1 MRFTTLVWHNL
12 FRRRLRSALTSV
24 GVGVAILAVAALMAI
39 SRGFEESMAGA
50 YESRGIDLVVVRAGV
65 AERLTSS
72 LDQRLAARLK
82 RLPFVEDVILELRDQ
97 ASLGDQALVGTPL
110 LGWEAGS
117 PLYESLT
124 ITSGRPLRAG
134 DKHAVLLG
142 EALAERLNRKV
153 GDSVELLLQEFRV
166 VGVFTSK
173 NRFENLT
180 AVVLLRE
187 LQELMDRPGQVTSF
201 QLKLRD
207 SAHKSLDV
215 EEVRA
220 AIESLTDKQGRKLGL
235 LAQPTR
241 EFVTSTLQ
249 IRIAHAMAWV
259 TSAIALV
266 IGAIGILNTMIMSVL
281 ERTREIGVLRAIG
294 WRKSRVVR
302 MILSESLALSVAGAA
317 FGLVSAVTLVKVLSA
332 THRAGAFLTQEIP
345 AAVVGRAMVM
355 SVVLGLIG
363 GLYPALRAAALRP
376 TEALRHD

>member
-24 GVGVAILAVAALMAI
+24 GVGVAIMAVAALMAI

-72 LDQRLAARLK
+72 LDQRLAERLRK
-82 RLPFVEDVILELRDQ
+82 LPFVEEVILELRDQ
-97 ASLGDQALVGTPL
+97 ASLGDAALVGTPL
-110 LGWEAGS
+110 LGWEADS
-117 PLYESLT
+117 PLYDSLSFV
-124 ITSGRPLRAG
+124 SGRRLRAT
-134 DKHAVLLG
+134 DTHAVLLG
-142 EALAERLNRKV
+142 EALAQRLNSKV
-153 GDSVELLLQEFRV
+153 GDTVELLLQEFRV

-180 AVVLLRE
+180 AVVQLHE

-207 SAHKSLDV
+207 SVHKSLDV
-215 EEVRA
+215 EAVRA
-220 AIESLTDKQGRKLGL
+220 AIESLTDRQGHKLGL

-302 MILSESLALSVAGAA
+302 MILSESLALSLAGAVLGVVA
-317 FGLVSAVTLVKVLSA
+317 AATLVVVLSN

-345 AAVVGRAMVM
+345 ASVVAQALLMA
-355 SVVLGLIG
+355 VVLGMVG
-363 GLYPALRAAALRP
+363 GLYPALRAAGLRP

>member
-24 GVGVAILAVAALMAI
+24 GVGVAIMAVAALLAI

-72 LDQRLAARLK
+72 LDQRLAERLRK
-82 RLPFVEDVILELRDQ
+82 LPFVEEVILELRDQ
-97 ASLGDQALVGTPL
+97 ASLGDAALVGTPL
-110 LGWEAGS
+110 LGWEVDS
-117 PLYESLT
+117 PLYDSLT
-124 ITSGRPLRAG
+124 FVSGQPLRPT
-134 DKHAVLLG
+134 DKHGVLLG
-142 EALAERLNRKV
+142 EALAQRLNSKV
-153 GDSVELLLQEFRV
+153 GDTVELLLQEFRV
-166 VGVFTSK
+166 AGVFTSK
-173 NRFENLT
+173 NRFENVT
-180 AVVLLRE
+180 AVVQLHE

-215 EEVRA
+215 EAVRA
-220 AIESLTDKQGRKLGL
+220 AIESLTDSQGRKLGL

-281 ERTREIGVLRAIG
+281 ERTREIGLLRAIG

-302 MILSESLALSVAGAA
+302 MILSESLALSLAGAVV
-317 FGLVSAVTLVKVLSA
+317 GVVSAATLVVVLSN

-345 AAVVGRAMVM
+345 AAVVARALLMA
-355 SVVLGLIG
+355 VVLGMIG

>member
-1 MRFTTLVWHNL
+1 MRFSTLVWHNL

-24 GVGVAILAVAALMAI
+24 GVGVAIMAVAALLAI

-50 YESRGIDLVVVRAGV
+50 YESRGIDLVIVRAGV

-82 RLPFVEDVILELRDQ
+82 ELPFVEDVILELRDQ
-97 ASLGDQALVGTPL
+97 ASLGDEALVGTPL
-110 LGWEAGS
+110 LGWETDS
-117 PLYESLT
+117 PLYESLSF
-124 ITSGRPLRAG
+124 TSGRPLRRG

-142 EALAERLNRKV
+142 EALAKRLSSQV
-153 GDSVELLLQEFRV
+153 GDTVELLLQKFRV
-166 VGVFTSK
+166 VGIFTSK

-180 AVVLLRE
+180 AVVQLHE

-215 EEVRA
+215 EAVRQ

-281 ERTREIGVLRAIG
+281 ERTREIGLLRAIG

-302 MILSESLALSVAGAA
+302 MILSESLALSVAGAVVGVA
-317 FGLVSAVTLVKVLSA
+317 SAATLVRVLSN
-332 THRAGAFLTQEIP
+332 THRAGAFLTQDIP
-345 AAVVGRAMVM
+345 AGVVARAMAM
-355 SVVLGLIG
+355 SIVLGLIG

>member
-1 MRFTTLVWHNL
+1 MRFSTLIWHNL
-12 FRRRLRSALTSV
+12 LRRRLRSALTSV
-24 GVGVAILAVAALMAI
+24 GVGVAIMAVAALLAI

-72 LDQRLAARLK
+72 LDQRLADRLRK
-82 RLPFVEDVILELRDQ
+82 LPFVEDVVLELRDQ
-97 ASLGDQALVGTPL
+97 ASLGDSALVGTPL
-110 LGWEAGS
+110 LGWEVNS
-117 PLYESLT
+117 QLYESLT
-124 ITSGRPLRAG
+124 FTSGRPLKKSDR
-134 DKHAVLLG
+134 HAVLLG
-142 EALAERLNRKV
+142 EALAERLGKQV
-153 GDSVELLLQEFRV
+153 GDTVELLLQEFRV
-166 VGVFTSK
+166 VGIFTSR

-180 AVVLLRE
+180 AVVQLQE

-201 QLKLRD
+201 QLKVRD

-215 EEVRA
+215 EAVRA
-220 AIESLTDKQGRKLGL
+220 AIESLTDRQGRKLGL

-241 EFVTSTLQ
+241 RFVTSTLQ

-302 MILSESLALSVAGAA
+302 MILSESLALSVAGAVV
-317 FGLVSAVTLVKVLSA
+317 GVVSAATLVKVLSS

-345 AAVVGRAMVM
+345 AAVVGRAMLM
-355 SVVLGLIG
+355 SIVLGLVG

>member
-24 GVGVAILAVAALMAI
+24 GVGVAIMAVAALMAI

-72 LDQRLAARLK
+72 LDQRLAERLRK
-82 RLPFVEDVILELRDQ
+82 LPFVEQVILELRDQ
-97 ASLGDQALVGTPL
+97 ASLGDAALVGTPL
-110 LGWEAGS
+110 LGWEADS
-117 PLYESLT
+117 PLYDSLT
-124 ITSGRPLRAG
+124 FVSGRQLRPT
-134 DKHAVLLG
+134 DTHAVLLG
-142 EALAERLNRKV
+142 EALAQRLNSKV
-153 GDSVELLLQEFRV
+153 GDTVELLLQEFLV

-180 AVVLLRE
+180 AVVQLHE
-187 LQELMDRPGQVTSF
+187 LQELMDRPGRVTSF

-207 SAHKSLDV
+207 SIHKSLDV
-215 EEVRA
+215 EAVRA
-220 AIESLTDKQGRKLGL
+220 AIESLTDRQGRKLGL

-294 WRKSRVVR
+294 WRRSRVVR
-302 MILSESLALSVAGAA
+302 MILSESLALSLAGAVV
-317 FGLVSAVTLVKVLSA
+317 GVVSAATLVVVLSN
-332 THRAGAFLTQEIP
+332 THRAGAFLTREIP
-345 AAVVGRAMVM
+345 AAVVARAMLM
-355 SVVLGLIG
+355 AVVLGMIG